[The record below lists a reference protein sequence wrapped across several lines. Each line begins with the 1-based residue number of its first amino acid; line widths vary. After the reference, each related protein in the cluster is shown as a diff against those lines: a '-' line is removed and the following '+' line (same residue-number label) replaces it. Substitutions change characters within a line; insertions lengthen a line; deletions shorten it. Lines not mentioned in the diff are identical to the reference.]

1 MMLITALAVWL
12 VLLLL
17 FVALCRAAAYKDGR
31 GAGASRQS
39 SSSEP
44 FTVARTVAA
53 GLIVWEDQ
61 PAVAARKLSD
71 ARLRVPVAR

>member
-31 GAGASRQS
+31 GSDAAPQS
-39 SSSEP
+39 DREP
-44 FTVARTVAA
+44 FVVARTVAA
-53 GLIVWEDQ
+53 GLVVWEDQ

>member
-17 FVALCRAAAYKDGR
+17 FVALCRMAAYKDGR
-31 GAGASRQS
+31 GSASPQS
-39 SSSEP
+39 HAEP

-53 GLIVWEDQ
+53 GLVIWEDQ
-61 PAVAARKLSD
+61 PARGELSD
-71 ARLRVPVAR
+71 LRLRVPLAR